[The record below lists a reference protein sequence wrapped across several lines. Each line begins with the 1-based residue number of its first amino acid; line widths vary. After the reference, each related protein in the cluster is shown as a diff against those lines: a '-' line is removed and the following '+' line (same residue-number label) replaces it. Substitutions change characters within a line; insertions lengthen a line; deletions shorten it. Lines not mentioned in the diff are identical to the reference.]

1 MPRISRDR
9 AIARL
14 RAKWLDDVLR
24 RPRAKLPLAAVLSAE
39 NVEAVATLDLY
50 SQCDEDLAERE
61 RCRRLILAWL
71 HERPTG
77 TLQ

>member
-39 NVEAVATLDLY
+39 NVEAVSTLDLY
-50 SQCDEDLAERE
+50 SQYDEDLAERE
-61 RCRRLILAWL
+61 RRQSLILAWL
-71 HERPTG
+71 QDRLTG
-77 TLQ
+77 TIQ

>member
-1 MPRISRDR
+1 MPRISSDR

-14 RAKWLDDVLR
+14 RAIDHVLR
-24 RPRAKLPLAAVLSAE
+24 RPRAKLPLAALLSTE

-50 SQCDEDLAERE
+50 SQYDEDIAERE
-61 RCRRLILAWL
+61 RRQRLLLAWL
-71 HERPTG
+71 QDRPTG

>member
-9 AIARL
+9 AIGRS
-14 RAKWLDDVLR
+14 R
-24 RPRAKLPLAAVLSAE
+24 AAVLSAE

-50 SQCDEDLAERE
+50 SQYDQDLAERE
-61 RCRRLILAWL
+61 RRQRLILAWL
-71 HERPTG
+71 QDRPTG